1 MNFDFLADNRARH
14 DEIKRQERLNAPF
27 NFRDEQIRSFRE
39 RELMYIERN
48 KRNDKAYAEGAIK
61 TTAIGR

>member
-14 DEIKRQERLNAPF
+14 NEILRRERMNAPTSF
-27 NFRDEQIRSFRE
+27 STIKHADFRE

>member
-1 MNFDFLADNRARH
+1 M
-14 DEIKRQERLNAPF
+14 NAPTSF
-27 NFRDEQIRSFRE
+27 STIKYDDFRE

-48 KRNDKAYAEGAIK
+48 KRNDKAYAEGAVK